1 MTNQDFKKQLEN
13 LMQSDNSLRPFVC
26 DGDPLKCDI
35 FIVGINPATKM
46 ETSFWDY
53 YGEAGFDKTKWL
65 VDYKESRKEK
75 RTILSPTRKKIEYL
89 VDEKFSEYRCLETNI
104 FSAPSINLK
113 SLDNS
118 LKSTEIFNF
127 LIKTIRPKA
136 IFIHGSNPA
145 EFIKKEFNVR
155 FQPLKPVLVE
165 YETNN
170 AISPYVFEWQ
180 FGKMAIC
187 ATRHLRLM
195 HQEEITNAAD
205 GLLKKMNDRKSF
217 V

>member
-1 MTNQDFKKQLEN
+1 MTNRNFKEQLEK
-13 LMQSDNSLRPFVC
+13 LMQSDNTLRPFVC
-26 DGDPLKCDI
+26 DGDPLKSDI

-53 YGEAGFDKTKWL
+53 FGENGFNKNKWL
-65 VDYKESRKEK
+65 ADYKKSRKEK
-75 RTILSPTRKKIEYL
+75 RTLLSPTRKKIEYL
-89 VDEKFSEYRCLETNI
+89 VNEMFSDYRCLETNI
-104 FSAPSINLK
+104 FSSPSINLK
-113 SLDNS
+113 TLDNS
-118 LKSTEIFNF
+118 LKSTEIFSF

-155 FQPLKPVLVE
+155 FQPLKPVVVE
-165 YETNN
+165 YETKN
-170 AISPYVFEWQ
+170 AISPYVFEWH

-195 HQEEITNAAD
+195 PQTEITDSAL
-205 GLLKKMNDRKSF
+205 GLLKKMK
-217 V
+217 